1 MNLWFSCQ
9 EGSLYRLTLLTK
21 KGALISPM
29 LHERVCVS
37 TVRYLG
43 PHLKHP
49 ASVAAHLCSCLRS
62 NERVP
67 SKVRHR
73 TGYLCVLQ
81 LTTLP
86 LLQTVQPNHMMTVN
100 DVEMMMMI
108 IIIIIIFIDC
118 NWVVIRWQWLFY
130 MYTKYEIGF

>member
-1 MNLWFSCQ
+1 MNSEYCPVAGLGTVLGLTLMNLWFCCQ
-9 EGSLYRLTLLTK
+9 EDSLYRLTLLTK
-21 KGALISPM
+21 EGALISPM

-49 ASVAAHLCSCLRS
+49 ASVAAHLYSCLRN

-67 SKVRHR
+67 SKVRHSAR
-73 TGYLCVLQ
+73 YLCVLQ

-86 LLQTVQPNHMMTVN
+86 LPQTLQPNHMMTVN
-100 DVEMMMMI
+100 NVELI
-108 IIIIIIFIDC
+108 RKEE
-118 NWVVIRWQWLFY
+118 VVA
-130 MYTKYEIGF
+130 